1 MTTWRSPAQ
10 LALLTLAG
18 AGVLGGG
25 LVGVTV
31 AGNLYP
37 GAASEQASAPIAQDR
52 AAQAVRASM
61 AVGATSATRWP
72 TLPLGTA
79 ATPRRSAHARH
90 RPRPRVVP
98 VAQPRPQAL

>member
-1 MTTWRSPAQ
+1 MTTWRSPAR

-25 LVGVTV
+25 LAGVTV

-37 GAASEQASAPIAQDR
+37 GAASEQGSAPPIAQDL

-90 RPRPRVVP
+90 RPRP
-98 VAQPRPQAL
+98 